1 MRIALALVVLAA
13 CSDPPPLTIKYALKT
28 EGPQVCYANLAS
40 QAVASSCTDVSMVC
54 RSVLDLRIVSANDPN
69 QAYVKLCQE
78 VIGRQNLCS
87 IAGIDLPKPVSTIPE
102 QTLAVEV
109 ALYRWD
115 DLAKDDLLNPI
126 CPTDL
131 AFADDG
137 TPQTSDPTPVVGGR
151 AFYHPG
157 DTQTVVDL
165 SCFDEPALQDPHC
178 LGKNTISVTATVNDF
193 DAGVA
198 VTSMLADNL
207 SVSIAEPTLQGSQY
221 TITQTQLMNGA
232 LPRTPATAIPSWA
245 GNVELQLMSTAC
257 LDVDE
262 GVAESTHT
270 VTCKQ
275 VAAKQSQVDL
285 PGVRLSKSSLDQILG
300 ALGATTFPEEGL
312 VVGIVLDQLGNP
324 YPDVNVTA
332 NDGTPTPPTVS
343 YLAMNRSG
351 LITGATSN
359 NGIFLSTD
367 APYGTTFTAHGP
379 SMNQPVGFGG
389 LVAGKVN
396 IVVLQFTQPTNP

>member
-1 MRIALALVVLAA
+1 MRAALVLVALAA
-13 CSDPPPLTIKYALKT
+13 CSDPPPLTIKYALKS
-28 EGPQVCYANLAS
+28 EGGQLCYAPT
-40 QAVASSCTDVSMVC
+40 QAVATSCTEVSMVC
-54 RSVLDLRIVSANDPN
+54 RSVLDLRIVSANDPT
-69 QAYVKLCQE
+69 QAYVKVCQE

-87 IAGIDLPKPVSTIPE
+87 IAGIDVPKPTSSIPE

-115 DLAKDDLLNPI
+115 DLAKDDAQNPI

-137 TPQTSDPTPVVGGR
+137 TPQTASPTPVVGGR

-165 SCFDEPALQDPHC
+165 SCFDEPALQDPRC

-193 DAGVA
+193 DAGVP
-198 VTSMLADNL
+198 VTPALADNL
-207 SVSIAEPTLQGSQY
+207 SVSIAEPTLQGTQY
-221 TITQTQLMNGA
+221 TITQTQLQAGA
-232 LPRTPATAIPSWA
+232 LNRTVSGPIPGWG
-245 GNVELQLMSTAC
+245 GNVDLQLSSSAC

-262 GVAESTHT
+262 GVAESTHA

-275 VAAKQSQVDL
+275 VASHQASVDL
-285 PGVRLSKSSLDQILG
+285 PGIRLSKTTLGQIL
-300 ALGATTFPEEGL
+300 AAYPLATFPDAGM
-312 VVGIVLDQLGNP
+312 VVGIVLNQQGGPAANIP
-324 YPDVNVTA
+324 VVTGDP
-332 NDGTPTPPTVS
+332 NIHIS
-343 YLAMNRSG
+343 YLAANRSG
-351 LITGATSN
+351 IIAGATST
-359 NGIFLSTD
+359 NGIFMSTD
-367 APYGTTFTAHGP
+367 APYGTLFTANGGT
-379 SMNQPVGFGG
+379 MNDPVGFGG